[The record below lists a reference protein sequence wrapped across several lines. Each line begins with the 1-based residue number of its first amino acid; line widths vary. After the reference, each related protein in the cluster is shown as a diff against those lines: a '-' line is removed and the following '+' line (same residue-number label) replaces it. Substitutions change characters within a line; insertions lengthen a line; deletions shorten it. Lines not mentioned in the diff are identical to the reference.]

1 MKKPIDQDVRDDIL
15 KSNHQHYLI
24 SASTGSGKTT
34 ILCEKAFSIVDK
46 NFIKTY
52 QQIAMITFT
61 RLATRQI
68 RDKVIEL
75 ISKREKSYERYLKNL
90 KIATTE
96 SFVLSELIK
105 PFIRD
110 ALGKDFPGGENLI
123 QNYNSRFIDFDSGLL
138 NIKTGNIIGS
148 YEDVTKNF
156 TYQLALEILE
166 NSENARKYFKSR
178 FPIVM
183 VDEYQDVDY
192 DMHSFYMYLK
202 NELNVRLVLV
212 GDIKQM
218 LYSFR
223 GADEAIMESLQSDD
237 EFKKYQLIENFRSH
251 LSIVNYSYQFFKQDI
266 EIPHIHYKENR
277 VRLYSDIVIKENIR
291 RFINEIS
298 SKEDDIFA
306 FLFARRNQ
314 WNNEKY
320 YWEDKGF
327 VFIDNTPLDSSYPN
341 YDVLEPV
348 LKLYF
353 DSSNYNI
360 YNLLDDLDVEIK
372 NSTVK
377 KATKIRENLETDIS
391 KVLKMI
397 EELTEKNL
405 LEDEKLR
412 FIETLDEKYR
422 VNFVSNRPKRL
433 ALTIHGAKGLEFDHV
448 FIDADSFY
456 DLKDKFLNQNHYV
469 AITRAKK
476 SLHILIND
484 KYESLLQSLGI
495 FQLNS

>member
-1 MKKPIDQDVRDDIL
+1 MKVPIDQEIREDIL

-24 SASTGSGKTT
+24 SASAGSGKTT
-34 ILCEKAFSIVDK
+34 ILCEKAFSIIDK
-46 NFIKTY
+46 NLIKTY

-75 ISKREKSYERYLKNL
+75 TIEREKKSERYLKFL

-96 SFVLSELIK
+96 SFVLSEVIK

-110 ALGKDFPGGENLI
+110 ALGKDFPREENLV
-123 QNYNSRFIDFDSGLL
+123 QNYNSRFIDFDTGLL
-138 NIKTGNIIGS
+138 KIKTEGIIGS
-148 YEDVTKNF
+148 FRDDRKNF
-156 TYQLALEILE
+156 TYQLALKILE
-166 NSENARKYFKSR
+166 KSENARKYFKAR

-192 DMHSFYMYLK
+192 DMHNFYMYLK

-218 LYSFR
+218 LYGFR
-223 GADEAIMESLQSDD
+223 GADEAIMESIQSDD
-237 EFKKYQLIENFRSH
+237 KFEKYQLIDNFRSH
-251 LSIVNYSYQFFKQDI
+251 LSIVNYSYQFFKQEI
-266 EIPHIHYKENR
+266 EIPHIIHEENR
-277 VRLYSDIVIKENIR
+277 VRLYSDFVITENIR
-291 RFINEIS
+291 KFINEIS
-298 SKEDDIFA
+298 SNKDDIFA
-306 FLFARRNQ
+306 FLFATRNQ
-314 WNNEKY
+314 WNTEKY
-320 YWEDKGF
+320 YWEDEGF
-327 VFIDNTPLDSSYPN
+327 VFIDNTPLDSRYPN
-341 YDVLEPV
+341 YDVLEPI

-360 YNLLDDLDVEIK
+360 YNLLDDLEVKIK
-372 NSTVK
+372 NSTIL
-377 KATKIRENLETDIS
+377 KATKIKENLETDIS

-397 EELTEKNL
+397 EELTEINL
-405 LEDEKLR
+405 FEDEKLR

-422 VNFVSNRPKRL
+422 INFISNRPKKL

-456 DLKDKFLNQNHYV
+456 DFDDNFLKQNHYV
-469 AITRAKK
+469 AITRPKK

-484 KYESLLQSLGI
+484 KYESLLQSLGVI
-495 FQLNS
+495 QINS